1 MDYDGVDIVVVLD
14 SNGNVDAVYTPYGRE
29 KVAVLDWH
37 YDGED
42 KIRDSTS
49 FVGMPRDA
57 QEKLDDLLNRERR
70 HYHIGREESGDFHL
84 YQDLEL
90 ALVNLKE
97 HLEEADAKS
106 GKRFAANW
114 VIFACAD
121 ACEGIE

>member
-1 MDYDGVDIVVVLD
+1 MIYLTENADITTLD
-14 SNGNVDAVYTPYGRE
+14 VKNLET
-29 KVAVLDWH
+29 K
-37 YDGED
+37 
-42 KIRDSTS
+42 
-49 FVGMPRDA
+49 
-57 QEKLDDLLNRERR
+57 
-70 HYHIGREESGDFHL
+70 HL

>member
-37 YDGED
+37 YDDED

-70 HYHIGREESGDFHL
+70 HYHIRM
-84 YQDLEL
+84 
-90 ALVNLKE
+90 
-97 HLEEADAKS
+97 
-106 GKRFAANW
+106 
-114 VIFACAD
+114 
-121 ACEGIE
+121 